1 MATSWQHIATY
12 RSNGSAAGPSTVLGE
27 DQLVGVGALSGV
39 GHAFLGLP
47 VLGQHLSSIVY
58 SKVRILGS
66 QKRDLF
72 AVFVFV
78 FWTSE

>member
-1 MATSWQHIATY
+1 MGNLEIDLPHQVLFF
-12 RSNGSAAGPSTVLGE
+12 SNDISDLT
-27 DQLVGVGALSGV
+27 LSGNIV
-39 GHAFLGLP
+39 NMKCCRYCKI
-47 VLGQHLSSIVY
+47 VQHLSSIVS